1 MRRSRA
7 PWRTEAWIV
16 EAMMVG
22 GWEVGACKRE
32 DDAGFQG
39 VWCMVV
45 MGGDGWP
52 KGSRGQAS

>member
-45 MGGDGWP
+45 MGGDGW
-52 KGSRGQAS
+52 